1 MTERLSSHSSVW
13 EHSFVKQDGLR
24 VASLVLFNLFS
35 AVLGLWCCV
44 PAFSSYSEQGS
55 SLRCTGFSLRGLL
68 IEEHGLQMRGPQQLG
83 SAGLAAPRQVGPSR
97 TRIQPVSPAA
107 ASGFLSTGPPGKSL
121 DCRFLET
128 TTLNECRRSL
138 ATFHLS
144 ISLGDSRVLSAG

>member
-1 MTERLSSHSSVW
+1 MW
-13 EHSFVKQDGLR
+13 EHALAKQDGLR
-24 VASLVLFNLFS
+24 VASLILLNLFL

-55 SLRCTGFSLRGLL
+55 SLWCAGFSLQGLL
-68 IEEHGLQMRGPQQLG
+68 IEEHGLQMRGPQQSG
-83 SAGLAAPRQVGPSR
+83 STGLAAPWQVGPSR
-97 TRIQPVSPAA
+97 TRIQPVSPAG
-107 ASGFLSTGPPGKSL
+107 ASGFLSTGPPGKSP